1 MKTMSYLWRWSLI
14 WRDLPI
20 DLISR
25 SPVARWAPIPLRL
38 IVGYGFMEH
47 GFAKLARG
55 LDAFPAILQAI
66 GVPAPHLMGL
76 LTIMVE
82 IVGGLAVLLGALVP
96 LASIPMAAV
105 LLVATFTVHLPYGF
119 SSIKL
124 EAVTAAGAQF
134 GPPGF
139 ETDLLYLACLATLV
153 LGGSGP
159 LAIDSLLA
167 RRRERMRSSSRA
179 EPSAGRRGAG
189 GADGATAVSGR
200 KAHGSV

>member
-1 MKTMSYLWRWSLI
+1 MKTMSHIQRQSPT

-25 SPVARWAPIPLRL
+25 SPIARWAPIPLRL

-55 LDAFPAILQAI
+55 PDAFPIILHAI
-66 GVPAPHLMGL
+66 GVPAPHLMGC
-76 LTIMVE
+76 LTILVE
-82 IVGGLAVLLGALVP
+82 IFGGLAVLLGALVP

-105 LLVATFTVHLPYGF
+105 LLVAIVTVHLPYGF

-124 EAVTAAGAQF
+124 LAVTAAGARF

-139 ETDLLYLACLATLV
+139 ETDLLYLACLAALV

-159 LAIDSLLA
+159 LAIDGLLTK
-167 RRRERMRSSSRA
+167 RREITR
-179 EPSAGRRGAG
+179 PSMQ
-189 GADGATAVSGR
+189 T
-200 KAHGSV
+200 

>member
-1 MKTMSYLWRWSLI
+1 MKTAIESPLPR

-25 SPVARWAPIPLRL
+25 SPIARWAPIPLRL

-55 LDAFPAILQAI
+55 LDAFPAILQALD
-66 GVPAPHLMGL
+66 VPAPHLMGW
-76 LTIMVE
+76 LTILVE

-96 LASIPMAAV
+96 LVSIPMAAV
-105 LLVATFTVHLPYGF
+105 LVVAAISVHLPYGF

-124 EAVTAAGAQF
+124 QAVTAAGAQF

-159 LAIDSLLA
+159 LAVDGLLA
-167 RRRERMRSSSRA
+167 KRREVKR
-179 EPSAGRRGAG
+179 P
-189 GADGATAVSGR
+189 
-200 KAHGSV
+200 